1 MVSIGLVCVT
11 APIIG
16 VIIGGYV
23 ADRSGGASNVEFCIL
38 LGFKSCF
45 IGYCF
50 INLMTY
56 LSSPLGCVV
65 FLWIGVICCIFIILR
80 LISFTSIDNDYDWF
94 FRKVNFIYKG
104 VLTIR
109 SMLFN
114 FIEQFF
120 RIFCFTNDF
129 INFYAFL

>member
-1 MVSIGLVCVT
+1 MQFFTVSVFLFWGTSFFEIVLRLDKNLAMVSIGLVCVT

-16 VIIGGYV
+16 VIIVGYV

-80 LISFTSIDNDYDWF
+80 LISFTSIDNDYD
-94 FRKVNFIYKG
+94 
-104 VLTIR
+104 
-109 SMLFN
+109 
-114 FIEQFF
+114 
-120 RIFCFTNDF
+120 
-129 INFYAFL
+129 